1 MSLDVYLKNPTK
13 FTTKGTGI
21 FVRRHGSSVELSL
34 EEAKELYP
42 DITIQEQEFEV
53 DDLFHSNITHNLA
66 EMADQAGIYRALW
79 RPEEIGIT
87 EAHQLIVPLCNGLN
101 KLKSDRKWFETFN
114 PDNGWGSYDLLVRF
128 VSIYLDACCSFPDAK
143 VEVSR

>member
-1 MSLDVYLKNPTK
+1 MSLDVYLKNQTK

-21 FVRRHGSSVELSL
+21 FVRRHGSTVELSL

-42 DITIQEQEFEV
+42 DITIEEQEFGT
-53 DDLFHSNITHNLA
+53 DDLFRYNITHNLA
-66 EMADQAGIYRALW
+66 EMADKAGIYKELW

-87 EAHQLIVPLCNGLN
+87 EAHQLIVPLRNGLN

-114 PDNGWGSYDLLVRF
+114 PDNGWGNYDLLVQF
-128 VSIYLDACCSFPDAK
+128 VFSYLEACCSFPDAK